1 MASENSAE
9 SRIAELE
16 AEIAQ
21 LRGSQDVSEGMRSLN
36 LTVQKAND
44 RMGGELGLA
53 ASTWSSFCCVATVS
67 SASSYCVA
75 QDVET
80 TDPEL
85 AQAFVTLH
93 RRAIEVMGE
102 DGTIDALIE
111 QANKHEV
118 VRVTPSK

>member
-1 MASENSAE
+1 MASESSAE

-21 LRGSQDVSEGMRSLN
+21 LRRGKDVSEGMRSLN
-36 LTVQKAND
+36 LTVQKVRD
-44 RMGGELGLA
+44 RMGGDLGLA

-75 QDVET
+75 QDVDT
-80 TDPEL
+80 VDPEL

-93 RRAIEVMGE
+93 QRAIEVMGE
-102 DGTIDALIE
+102 DGTVDALID

-118 VRVTPSK
+118 VRVEPSR